1 MEISYDPEKRAKT
14 LAERGLDF
22 DDAVHVFAGATIEF
36 EDDRRDYGETRIA
49 TFGLLNGRM
58 VALVWTPRGKA
69 RHIISM
75 RKANEREKKIYE
87 VQLDR
92 SG

>member
-1 MEISYDPEKRAKT
+1 MLISYDPAKRDKT

-22 DDAVHVFAGATIEF
+22 DDAPIVFAGKTVRLL
-36 EDDRRDYGETRIA
+36 DDRRDYGEPRWVTY
-49 TFGLLNGRM
+49 GSLNGRM
-58 VALVWTPRGKA
+58 VALVWTQRGRK

-75 RKANEREKKIYE
+75 RKCNEREQEKYE
-87 VQLDR
+87 RHLDR